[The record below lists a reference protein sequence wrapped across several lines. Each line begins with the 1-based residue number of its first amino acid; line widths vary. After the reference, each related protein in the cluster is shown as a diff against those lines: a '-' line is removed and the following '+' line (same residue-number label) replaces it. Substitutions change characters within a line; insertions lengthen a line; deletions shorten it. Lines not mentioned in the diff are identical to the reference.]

1 MTIKSK
7 GISLTIEGKR
17 IIQNIDLEV
26 CPGKLV
32 ALLGPNGA
40 GKSTVLKVLAGDIA
54 PSQGTVEY
62 ENIDLFRMPIIERA
76 NLRSVMSQSQSIAFD
91 FTVMAVSYT
100 HLTLPTKAAV

>member
-40 GKSTVLKVLAGDIA
+40 GKALC
-54 PSQGTVEY
+54 
-62 ENIDLFRMPIIERA
+62 
-76 NLRSVMSQSQSIAFD
+76 
-91 FTVMAVSYT
+91 
-100 HLTLPTKAAV
+100 